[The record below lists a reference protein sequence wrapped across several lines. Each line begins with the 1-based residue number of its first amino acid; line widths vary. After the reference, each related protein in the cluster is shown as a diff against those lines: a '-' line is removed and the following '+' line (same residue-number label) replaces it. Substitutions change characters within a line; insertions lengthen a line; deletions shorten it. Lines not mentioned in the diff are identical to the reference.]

1 MTDEVV
7 TSVQDGVLL
16 IRINRPDKKNALNR
30 AMYLK
35 MTQAL
40 QDADADASVKVA
52 IITGVADSFSA
63 GNDLKDFL
71 AAKPGEESGGT
82 IFIRALPQFRKPL
95 IAAVNGLAVGI
106 GVTMLLHCDLVY
118 ASTDAR
124 LQTPFVSLGVVPEAA
139 SSLLLP
145 RLVGHQRAS
154 ELLLFGDFFSA
165 ERAEQLGLVNAVTTP
180 QELEATAMAAARRI
194 CEQPVASVL
203 ATKALLRSRNTLT
216 PLERFKEEGEAFEV
230 CLHSPE
236 SRNAMRARLDRKR
249 AS

>member
-1 MTDEVV
+1 MTDQVIV
-7 TSVQDGVLL
+7 TLNGGVLH
-16 IRINRPDKKNALNR
+16 IRINRPEKKNALNR

-35 MTQAL
+35 MTEAL
-40 QDADADASVKVA
+40 QEGDRNPQVKVA
-52 IITGVADSFSA
+52 IITGTADSFTA

-71 AAKPGEESGGT
+71 NARPGEESGGT
-82 IFIRALPQFRKPL
+82 IFIRALPEFSKPL

-118 ASTDAR
+118 ASTNAR

-165 ERAEQLGLVNAVTTP
+165 EVGRELGIINAVVAAD
-180 QELEATAMAAARRI
+180 ELDATAMDAATRI
-194 CEQPVASVL
+194 CAQPSASVI
-203 ATKALLRSRNTLT
+203 ATKALLRSRKTLT
-216 PLERFKEEGEAFEV
+216 PAERFREEGEAFEV

-236 SRNAMRARLDRKR
+236 SRNAMQARLDRNK
-249 AS
+249 